1 MVDLINQM
9 LRPQNRPHPRTSRPN
24 PLATGHRLNDDQDL
38 PIMLKNI
45 PAPHRSTCLMTR
57 RMAGRAL
64 GLLAIAAAAASF
76 ATGAAAQAKLDSPL
90 HLVVGYAPGGA
101 TDRVARIVGDKLGTK
116 LGVAVVVD
124 NKPGAG
130 GRLAAQQVKI
140 TPANQNVLMLANP
153 AVMVVAP
160 LVFKDNNYDA
170 ERDFVPVSHVNDYD
184 FALAVSPTLPVRELS
199 HLLAWMRANPAQ
211 ANVGVPAT
219 GSLPH
224 FFGLMVG
231 EKAKVQTQVIGYR
244 GSAPLLNDLIGGQV
258 PIAVDTEDV
267 VLPQHAAGK
276 LRILALS
283 GAKRSPFAPNI
294 PTFKEAG
301 LDLSATGWNT
311 FFAPTSMPKAKVE
324 QLATAIREVMQDP
337 DTQRKFKDSGMT
349 PVVSTQ
355 AQTAA
360 MLKAYKAQWAPVVQ
374 KSGYQP

>member
-1 MVDLINQM
+1 M
-9 LRPQNRPHPRTSRPN
+9 LNN
-24 PLATGHRLNDDQDL
+24 PPKNP
-38 PIMLKNI
+38 PI
-45 PAPHRSTCLMTR
+45 TR
-57 RMAGRAL
+57 RLAAL
-64 GLLAIAAAAASF
+64 LAAAGLLASIAVNAS
-76 ATGAAAQAKLDSPL
+76 AQTLDSPL
-90 HLVVGYAPGGA
+90 HIVVGYAPGGA
-101 TDRVARIVGDKLGTK
+101 TDRVARIVGEKLGAK
-116 LGVAVVVD
+116 LGVPVIVD

-130 GRLAAQQVKI
+130 GRLAAQQVKL
-140 TPANQNVLMLANP
+140 TPASQNVLMLANP

-170 ERDFVPVSHVNDYD
+170 ERDFVPVSHVNAYD
-184 FALAVSPTLPVRELS
+184 FALSVSPTLPVRELN
-199 HLLAWMRANPAQ
+199 HLLAWMRANPQQ

-267 VLPQHAAGK
+267 VLPQHNAGK
-276 LRILALS
+276 LRILAIS
-283 GAKRSPFAPNI
+283 GDKRSPFAPNV

-311 FFAPTSMPKAKVE
+311 FFAPATMPREKIE
-324 QLATAIREVMQDP
+324 RLSNAIREVMQDP
-337 DTQRKFKDSGMT
+337 DTQRKFKDSNMT

-355 AQTAA
+355 AQTIA
-360 MLKAYKAQWAPVVQ
+360 MLKAYKTQWAPVVQ

>member
-1 MVDLINQM
+1 MQ
-9 LRPQNRPHPRTSRPN
+9 RKHPITRRLAGLMAIAG
-24 PLATGHRLNDDQDL
+24 LAT
-38 PIMLKNI
+38 
-45 PAPHRSTCLMTR
+45 
-57 RMAGRAL
+57 AL
-64 GLLAIAAAAASF
+64 TGLT
-76 ATGAAAQAKLDSPL
+76 ATGAAAQQPLDGPL
-90 HLVVGYAPGGA
+90 RIVVGYAPGGA
-101 TDRVARIVGDKLGTK
+101 TDRVARIVGDKLASK
-116 LGVAVVVD
+116 LGVPVIVD

-130 GRLAAQQVKI
+130 GRLAAQQVKV

-160 LVFKDNNYDA
+160 LVFKDNGYDA

-184 FALAVSPTLPVRELS
+184 FALAVSPTLPVRELN
-199 HLLAWMRANPAQ
+199 HLLAWMRANPQQ

-267 VLPQHAAGK
+267 VIPQHDGGK
-276 LRILALS
+276 LRILAIS
-283 GAKRSPFAPNI
+283 GAKRSPFAPSV

-301 LDLSATGWNT
+301 LDLAASGWNT
-311 FFAPTSMPKAKVE
+311 FFAPVTMPREKVE
-324 QLATAIREVMQDP
+324 RLATAIREVMQDP
-337 DTQRKFKDSGMT
+337 DTVRKFTDSKMT

-360 MLKAYKAQWAPVVQ
+360 MLKAYRLQWGPVVQ

>member
-1 MVDLINQM
+1 M
-9 LRPQNRPHPRTSRPN
+9 LNPNHPTHPV
-24 PLATGHRLNDDQDL
+24 
-38 PIMLKNI
+38 
-45 PAPHRSTCLMTR
+45 TR
-57 RMAGRAL
+57 RVA
-64 GLLAIAAAAASF
+64 GLLAAAALMASI
-76 ATGAAAQAKLDSPL
+76 ATGVGAQTLDSPL
-90 HLVVGYAPGGA
+90 HIVVGYAPGGA
-101 TDRVARIVGDKLGTK
+101 TDRVARIVGEKLGTK
-116 LGVAVVVD
+116 LGVPVIVD

-130 GRLAAQQVKI
+130 GRLAAQQVKL

-170 ERDFVPVSHVNDYD
+170 ERDFVPVSHVNAYD
-184 FALAVSPTLPVRELS
+184 FAPAVSPTLPVRELP
-199 HLLAWMRANPAQ
+199 HLLAWMRANPQQ

-231 EKAKVQTQVIGYR
+231 EKARVQTQVIGYR

-267 VLPQHAAGK
+267 VIPQHNAGK

-283 GAKRSPFAPNI
+283 GEKRSPFAPNI

-301 LDLSATGWNT
+301 LDLAATGWNT
-311 FFAPTSMPKAKVE
+311 FFAPASMPKDKVE
-324 QLATAIREVMQDP
+324 RLAATIRDVMQDP

-360 MLKAYKAQWAPVVQ
+360 MLKAYKTQWAPVVQ

>member
-1 MVDLINQM
+1 
-9 LRPQNRPHPRTSRPN
+9 
-24 PLATGHRLNDDQDL
+24 
-38 PIMLKNI
+38 
-45 PAPHRSTCLMTR
+45 
-57 RMAGRAL
+57 MAGLVA
-64 GLLAIAAAAASF
+64 AIAAPTLAR
-76 ATGAAAQAKLDSPL
+76 AQAALDSPL
-90 HLVVGYAPGGA
+90 RIVVGYAPGGA
-101 TDRVARIVGDKLGTK
+101 TDRVARIVGDKLTAK
-116 LGVAVVVD
+116 LGVPVIVE

-130 GRLAAQQVKI
+130 GRLAAQQVKA
-140 TPANQNVLMLANP
+140 TPAGQNVLMLANP
-153 AVMVVAP
+153 AVMIVAP
-160 LVFKDNNYDA
+160 LVFKDNGYEP
-170 ERDFVPVSHVNDYD
+170 ERDFVPVSHVNAYD
-184 FALAVSPTLPVRELS
+184 FALAVSPTLPVRELN
-199 HLLAWMRANPAQ
+199 HLLAWMRANPQQ

-231 EKAKVQTQVIGYR
+231 EKAKVQTQVVGYR

-267 VLPQHAAGK
+267 VLPQHTAGK

-283 GAKRSPFAPNI
+283 GEKRSPFAPNI

-301 LDLSATGWNT
+301 LDLAATGWNT
-311 FFAPTSMPKAKVE
+311 FFAPATMPKDKVE
-324 QLATAIREVMQDP
+324 RLATTIHAVMQDP
-337 DTQRKFKDSGMT
+337 DTQRKFKDAGMT

>member
-1 MVDLINQM
+1 MTSF
-9 LRPQNRPHPRTSRPN
+9 PSHPRG
-24 PLATGHRLNDDQDL
+24 LL
-38 PIMLKNI
+38 
-45 PAPHRSTCLMTR
+45 TR
-57 RMAGRAL
+57 R
-64 GLLAIAAAAASF
+64 IATFAAVASLVAASVPS
-76 ATGAAAQAKLDSPL
+76 AQAQAQPQLDSPL
-90 HLVVGYAPGGA
+90 RIVVGYAPGGA
-101 TDRVARIVGDKLGTK
+101 TDRVARIVGDKLASR
-116 LGVAVVVD
+116 LGVPVVVD

-130 GRLAAQQVKI
+130 GRLAAQQVKT

-199 HLLAWMRANPAQ
+199 HLLAWMRANRAQ

-224 FFGLMVG
+224 FFALMVG
-231 EKAKVQTQVIGYR
+231 EKASVQTQVIGYR
-244 GSAPLLNDLIGGQV
+244 GSAPLLNDLLGGQV
-258 PIAVDTEDV
+258 PVAVDTADV
-267 VLPQHAAGK
+267 VLPQHDAGK

-283 GAKRSPFAPNI
+283 GAKRSPFAPTV

-301 LDLSATGWNT
+301 LDLAATGWNT
-311 FFAPTSMPKAKVE
+311 FFAPASMPKDKIE
-324 QLATAIREVMQDP
+324 RLAVAIHAVMQDP
-337 DTQRKFKDSGMT
+337 DTTRRFKDSLMT

-360 MLKAYKAQWAPVVQ
+360 MLKAYRAQWAPVVQ